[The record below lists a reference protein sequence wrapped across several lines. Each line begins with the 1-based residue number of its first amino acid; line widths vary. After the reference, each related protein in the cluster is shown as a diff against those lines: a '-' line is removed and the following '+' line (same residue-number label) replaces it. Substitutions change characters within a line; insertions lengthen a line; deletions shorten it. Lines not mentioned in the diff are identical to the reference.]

1 VSPKDKLFEVL
12 KAREPIIAPGGWD
25 ALSAKMIQN
34 AGFKVCFLTGGGMT
48 ASLLCKPDR
57 GVITLTEMVNQ
68 VRYIC
73 EAIEIPVIADGDS
86 GFGNA
91 LNAMRTVTEMEM
103 AGAAAV
109 AIEDKITPPDRNFS
123 PQTPGTYP
131 LEVAVRKVKAAVK
144 GIRRGEIAV
153 VARTDEPKVEAAI
166 ERGKAYVQAG
176 AELFFPHGHPNG
188 FSPSDLRK
196 IGESVGVPTIVNLPL
211 LRGEYGRQPSASDFA
226 GSLAKI
232 LIFPREAINAGLA
245 ASMRVLQQIRKEG
258 KALIRPEDALGPE
271 LAQLLNMDEWAEWEE
286 KYLPLG

>member
-1 VSPKDKLFEVL
+1 VSPRDKLFEVL
-12 KAREPIIAPGGWD
+12 KGREAVIAPGGWD

-34 AGFKVCFLTGGGMT
+34 AGFKLCFLTGGGMT
-48 ASLLCKPDR
+48 GSLLCKPDR

-73 EAIEIPVIADGDS
+73 EAVEIPTIADGDS

-91 LNAMRTVTEMEM
+91 LNAMRTVMEMEM

-123 PQTPGTYP
+123 PQTPGIYP
-131 LEVAVRKVKAAVK
+131 LEVAIKKIRAAVK
-144 GIRRGEIAV
+144 GIRKGEIAV
-153 VARTDEPKVEAAI
+153 VARTDEPSVEGAI
-166 ERGKAYVQAG
+166 ERGKAYVKVG

-188 FSPSDLRK
+188 FTSTDLDTIAR
-196 IGESVGVPTIVNLPL
+196 EVGVPTIVNLPL
-211 LRGEYGRQPSASDFA
+211 LRSESGQQPSAKDFE

-232 LIFPREAINAGLA
+232 LIFPREAINAGIA

-258 KALIRPEDALGPE
+258 KALVKPEDALGPE
-271 LAQLLNMDEWAEWEE
+271 FAQLLNSDEWGEWERE
-286 KYLPLG
+286 YLPPG